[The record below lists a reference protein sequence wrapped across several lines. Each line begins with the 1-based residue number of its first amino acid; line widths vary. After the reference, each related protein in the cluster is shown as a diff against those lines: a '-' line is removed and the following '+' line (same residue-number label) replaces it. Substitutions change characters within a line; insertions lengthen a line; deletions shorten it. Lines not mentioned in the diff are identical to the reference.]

1 MKFESFFSAL
11 SQFVEYPCANGNF
24 LESTCYWNLYEKY
37 PHLIIY
43 FGGGVAPNIQFVSCS
58 A

>member
-11 SQFVEYPCANGNF
+11 SQFVEYPCANGK
-24 LESTCYWNLYEKY
+24 STCYWNLYEKY